1 MRLGY
6 KEPPQSVGVIW
17 CHGGAAGYR
26 PRVQKV
32 TCYSSSS
39 IVCIIFLRR
48 IVLKSRQKGTNCR
61 AVNCPPNRAAAA
73 VRVSGMYMTPFSL
86 CYLKKIG
93 AAALRLQVQKK
104 FLLEQTLARILL
116 AASLLIQLC
125 LQLKIHITCVIGL
138 QNNLLKSFRRSYIS
152 PTTSVIIA

>member
-1 MRLGY
+1 
-6 KEPPQSVGVIW
+6 
-17 CHGGAAGYR
+17 
-26 PRVQKV
+26 
-32 TCYSSSS
+32 
-39 IVCIIFLRR
+39 
-48 IVLKSRQKGTNCR
+48 
-61 AVNCPPNRAAAA
+61 
-73 VRVSGMYMTPFSL
+73 MYMTPFSL